1 MEIKHKNR
9 ILMQIQLNKPA
20 PIGGTVGIEAQQ
32 TKGPDEKML
41 KAVAAKYFG
50 DESDD
55 DTVPASTVTAPT
67 AKAKPAQPARKAG
80 SYFLGDTD
88 TDEGEFEDLADP
100 DEGVPEKKT
109 PKQEASAQTT
119 VNDDDSD
126 TDDDDGVDFATIAD
140 LLAEKDLIVEKPEGF
155 DDEDFNET
163 SFLTLLEHN
172 INRFKEEAYSEGEKA
187 LQEYFQNTLDPR
199 LIEAINFQTAN
210 PNLSPE
216 EVTRYLDGLVYQASV
231 EEFDPNQEQDA
242 IAIIRDYN
250 LLHQTPTDEVE
261 DEIGQLK
268 EAGTLTKEAKRLLPK
283 LKRELA
289 AKKEAE
295 DAAVTERVQ
304 QEKAARQRVVR
315 KAQELV
321 KSNDLFGVPLSKQ
334 DVSFLL
340 GGLSYDQADIIL
352 PGGVTAKGDYAT
364 HLLQKN
370 MTSEAG
376 IKRLMLAMMILNGQ
390 EEKILSSFKAKA
402 TSSEVKKMVEHKNG
416 LPKFGQPK
424 QKTNKP
430 PQQNPLLAGL
440 FKQ

>member
-1 MEIKHKNR
+1 
-9 ILMQIQLNKPA
+9 MQIQLNRPA
-20 PIGGTVGIEAQQ
+20 PVIGAVGIEAHQ

-50 DESDD
+50 DESDND
-55 DTVPASTVTAPT
+55 DTVPASTVTDPT
-67 AKAKPAQPARKAG
+67 TKTKPVQPARKAG

-88 TDEGEFEDLADP
+88 EGELEDLEDLEDGP
-100 DEGVPEKKT
+100 DKKA
-109 PKQEASAQTT
+109 PKQAAPAQAAEKY
-119 VNDDDSD
+119 VDSE
-126 TDDDDGVDFATIAD
+126 TDDDEVVDFANIAN

-172 INRFKEEAYSEGEKA
+172 IKRFKEEAFSEGERA
-187 LQEYFQNTLDPR
+187 LQDYFQSSLDPR

-216 EVTRYLDGLVYQASV
+216 EVTRYLDGLVYQAAV
-231 EEFDPNQEQDA
+231 DEFDPSQEQDA
-242 IAIIRDYN
+242 VAIIRDYN

-261 DEIGQLK
+261 DEINQLK
-268 EAGTLTKEAKRLLPK
+268 ESGTLTKEAKRLLPK

-295 DAAVTERVQ
+295 AAAVTERVQ

-321 KSNDLFGVPLSKQ
+321 QSNDLFGVTLSKQ

-340 GGLSYDQADIIL
+340 GGLSYDQADIVL
-352 PGGVTAKGDYAT
+352 PGGVSAKGDYAT
-364 HLLQKN
+364 HLVQKN

-390 EEKILSSFKAKA
+390 EEHILRSFKEKA
-402 TSSEVKKMVEHKNG
+402 TSTEIKKMVEHKNG

>member
-1 MEIKHKNR
+1 
-9 ILMQIQLNKPA
+9 MQIQLNRPA
-20 PIGGTVGIEAQQ
+20 PVVGTVGIEAHQ

-41 KAVAAKYFG
+41 KAVAEKYFG
-50 DESDD
+50 EESDD
-55 DTVPASTVTAPT
+55 DTVPASRVTDPP
-67 AKAKPAQPARKAG
+67 AKAKPVQPARKAG

-88 TDEGEFEDLADP
+88 TDEGEFGDSADP

-109 PKQEASAQTT
+109 LKQAAPAQST
-119 VNDDDSD
+119 VNDDDSE
-126 TDDDDGVDFATIAD
+126 TDDDEAVDFANIAN
-140 LLAEKDLIVEKPEGF
+140 LLAEKDFIVEKPEGF

-172 INRFKEEAYSEGEKA
+172 IKRFKEEAFAEGERA
-187 LQEYFQNTLDPR
+187 LQDYFQSSLDPR

-216 EVTRYLDGLVYQASV
+216 EVTRYLDSLVYQAAV
-231 EEFDPNQEQDA
+231 DEFDPSQEQDA
-242 IAIIRDYN
+242 VAIIRDYN

-261 DEIGQLK
+261 DEINQLK
-268 EAGTLTKEAKRLLPK
+268 ESGTLTKEAKRLLPK

-295 DAAVTERVQ
+295 AAAVTERVQ

-321 KSNDLFGVPLSKQ
+321 QSNDLFGVPLSKQ

-340 GGLSYDQADIIL
+340 GGLSYDQADIVL
-352 PGGVTAKGDYAT
+352 PGGVSAKGDYAT
-364 HLLQKN
+364 HLVQKN

-390 EEKILSSFKAKA
+390 EEKILLSFKAKA
-402 TSSEVKKMVEHKNG
+402 TNSEVRKMVEHKNG

>member
-1 MEIKHKNR
+1 
-9 ILMQIQLNKPA
+9 MQIQLNKPA
-20 PIGGTVGIEAQQ
+20 PIGSTVGMEAHQ

-50 DESDD
+50 EEGDD
-55 DTVPASTVTAPT
+55 DTVPAGMVTDPP
-67 AKAKPAQPARKAG
+67 AKAKPVQPVRKSG

-88 TDEGEFEDLADP
+88 EGDLEDLEDLEDGP
-100 DEGVPEKKT
+100 DKT
-109 PKQEASAQTT
+109 APKQAAPAQAA
-119 VNDDDSD
+119 VKYADSE
-126 TDDDDGVDFATIAD
+126 TDDDEAVDFANIAN

-172 INRFKEEAYSEGEKA
+172 INRFKEEAFAEGERA
-187 LQEYFQNTLDPR
+187 LQDYFQSSLDPR

-216 EVTRYLDGLVYQASV
+216 EVTRYLDGLVYQAAV
-231 EEFDPNQEQDA
+231 DEFDPNQEQDA
-242 IAIIRDYN
+242 VAIIRDYN

-261 DEIGQLK
+261 DEINQLK

-295 DAAVTERVQ
+295 AAAVTERVQ

-321 KSNDLFGVPLSKQ
+321 QSNDLFGVPLSKQ

-340 GGLSYDQADIIL
+340 GGLSYDQADIVL
-352 PGGVTAKGDYAT
+352 PGGVSAKGDYAT
-364 HLLQKN
+364 HLVQKN

-390 EEKILSSFKAKA
+390 EEKILLSFKAKA
-402 TSSEVKKMVEHKNG
+402 TSSEVRKMVEHKNG

>member
-1 MEIKHKNR
+1 
-9 ILMQIQLNKPA
+9 MQIQLNKPA
-20 PIGGTVGIEAQQ
+20 PIGSTVGMEAHQ

-50 DESDD
+50 EEGDD
-55 DTVPASTVTAPT
+55 DTVPAGMVTDPP
-67 AKAKPAQPARKAG
+67 AKAKPVQPVRKSG

-109 PKQEASAQTT
+109 LKQAAPAQST

-126 TDDDDGVDFATIAD
+126 TDDDDVVDFANIAN

-172 INRFKEEAYSEGEKA
+172 IKRFKEEAFSEGERA
-187 LQEYFQNTLDPR
+187 LQDYFQSSLDPR

-242 IAIIRDYN
+242 VAIIRDYN

-261 DEIGQLK
+261 DEINQLK
-268 EAGTLTKEAKRLLPK
+268 ESGTLTKEAKRLLPK
-283 LKRELA
+283 LNL
-289 AKKEAE
+289 
-295 DAAVTERVQ
+295 
-304 QEKAARQRVVR
+304 RQRR
-315 KAQELV
+315 K
-321 KSNDLFGVPLSKQ
+321 
-334 DVSFLL
+334 
-340 GGLSYDQADIIL
+340 
-352 PGGVTAKGDYAT
+352 
-364 HLLQKN
+364 
-370 MTSEAG
+370 
-376 IKRLMLAMMILNGQ
+376 
-390 EEKILSSFKAKA
+390 
-402 TSSEVKKMVEHKNG
+402 
-416 LPKFGQPK
+416 PKPQP
-424 QKTNKP
+424 
-430 PQQNPLLAGL
+430 
-440 FKQ
+440 

>member
-1 MEIKHKNR
+1 
-9 ILMQIQLNKPA
+9 MQIQLNRPA
-20 PIGGTVGIEAQQ
+20 PVIGAVGIEAHQ

-50 DESDD
+50 DESDND
-55 DTVPASTVTAPT
+55 DTVPASTVTDPT
-67 AKAKPAQPARKAG
+67 TKTKPVQPARKAG

-88 TDEGEFEDLADP
+88 EGELEDLEDGP
-100 DEGVPEKKT
+100 DKT
-109 PKQEASAQTT
+109 APKQAAPAQAAEKY
-119 VNDDDSD
+119 VDSE
-126 TDDDDGVDFATIAD
+126 TDDDEVVDFANIAN

-172 INRFKEEAYSEGEKA
+172 IKRFKEEAFSEGERA
-187 LQEYFQNTLDPR
+187 LQDYFQSSLDPR

-216 EVTRYLDGLVYQASV
+216 EVTRYLDGLVYQAAV
-231 EEFDPNQEQDA
+231 DEFDPSQEQDA
-242 IAIIRDYN
+242 VAIIRDYN

-261 DEIGQLK
+261 DEINQLK
-268 EAGTLTKEAKRLLPK
+268 ESGTLTKEAKRLLPK

-295 DAAVTERVQ
+295 AAAVTERVQ

-321 KSNDLFGVPLSKQ
+321 QSNDLFGVTLSKQ

-340 GGLSYDQADIIL
+340 GGLSYDQADIVL
-352 PGGVTAKGDYAT
+352 PGGVSAKGDYAT
-364 HLLQKN
+364 HLVQKN

-390 EEKILSSFKAKA
+390 EEHIFRSFKEKA
-402 TSSEVKKMVEHKNG
+402 TSTEIKKMVEHKNG